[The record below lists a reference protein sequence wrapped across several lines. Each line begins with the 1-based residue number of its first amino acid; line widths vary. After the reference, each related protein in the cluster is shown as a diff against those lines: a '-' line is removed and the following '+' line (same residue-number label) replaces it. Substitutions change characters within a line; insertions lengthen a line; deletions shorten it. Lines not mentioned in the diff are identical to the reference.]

1 MYVYAELIKCNNWH
15 FGGFELT
22 NDIKTFFLD
31 SMERQKARHIFNP
44 VFEMKI
50 PMWDGEDS
58 SEACNEY
65 NKMKSYAK
73 KINLEARS
81 RENKQDS
88 ERFMDAAE
96 RGDIE
101 LLSSFRLDSS
111 KVISISGLDWGKIWK
126 LIIEGNNTIACELCN
141 CIIFITSDQNLKPG
155 EGQILIDEL
164 KPLLDKYDET
174 KDNRVRAMYISE
186 LKKHI
191 NEIMR

>member
-1 MYVYAELIKCNNWH
+1 
-15 FGGFELT
+15 
-22 NDIKTFFLD
+22 
-31 SMERQKARHIFNP
+31 
-44 VFEMKI
+44 
-50 PMWDGEDS
+50 
-58 SEACNEY
+58 
-65 NKMKSYAK
+65 
-73 KINLEARS
+73 
-81 RENKQDS
+81 
-88 ERFMDAAE
+88 MDAAE